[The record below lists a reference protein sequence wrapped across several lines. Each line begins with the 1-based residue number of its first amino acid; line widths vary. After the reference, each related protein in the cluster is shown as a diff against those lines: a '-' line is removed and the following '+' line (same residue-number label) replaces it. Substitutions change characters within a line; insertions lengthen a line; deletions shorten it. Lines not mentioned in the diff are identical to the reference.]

1 MDFWRLN
8 KMPPVFEY
16 PAKDILKF
24 PPTEEDFLG
33 SHSEFF
39 ELSYN
44 SYDTF
49 SIELTYLPLNHTS
62 CHFTIYTPVSNQEKE
77 EKNKALYYWKTLD
90 WEKATIYDCRYLLAL
105 FYAHKERFPESNI
118 FRPKDI
124 ENGKPRNRHNVIGSV
139 PHDANGDYYGS
150 LFTKKAYDKI
160 IEKLET
166 NPHPYNVYAS
176 HISPGYSYASYGI
189 NYSTDLNIAKNY
201 IKQLNYGEG
210 LGGNCISNKIVTFT
224 SLPYFVCWEKEESV
238 WPIEKVWHGLHA
250 TDVTLYSEHENYTSY
265 TFKVSSLNVI
275 PSFSPKIKNY
285 LTQKANTMQVKIYDS
300 YQKTITLPDSNLVV
314 NKFLVVKP
322 QKRPY
327 AYTTGKIQYDDFR
340 SLVSIEF
347 LVGFTDD
354 IVFSPWTERVTVY
367 KNDDETLDE
376 KIEKRLNHIRDNE
389 RVSIGTYNERVAE
402 VQGFYSYDDANILVT
417 DRIDFFSNIRGKIR
431 LFADFKIESKLLN
444 GNFYNVE
451 IPCRQEGNSLILDY
465 FGCDLL
471 KQINLYS
478 FDTISLLD
486 AADVY
491 SFKTSILEGKTT
503 KYQYRFGLS
512 ITISK
517 WMVDYTQGD
526 YPFEFV

>member
-1 MDFWRLN
+1 M
-8 KMPPVFEY
+8 
-16 PAKDILKF
+16 
-24 PPTEEDFLG
+24 
-33 SHSEFF
+33 
-39 ELSYN
+39 
-44 SYDTF
+44 
-49 SIELTYLPLNHTS
+49 
-62 CHFTIYTPVSNQEKE
+62 
-77 EKNKALYYWKTLD
+77 
-90 WEKATIYDCRYLLAL
+90 
-105 FYAHKERFPESNI
+105 
-118 FRPKDI
+118 
-124 ENGKPRNRHNVIGSV
+124 
-139 PHDANGDYYGS
+139 
-150 LFTKKAYDKI
+150 
-160 IEKLET
+160 
-166 NPHPYNVYAS
+166 
-176 HISPGYSYASYGI
+176 
-189 NYSTDLNIAKNY
+189 
-201 IKQLNYGEG
+201 
-210 LGGNCISNKIVTFT
+210 
-224 SLPYFVCWEKEESV
+224 
-238 WPIEKVWHGLHA
+238 
-250 TDVTLYSEHENYTSY
+250 YSEHENYTSY